1 MNEDDENLSE
11 EGLFDPYESEL
22 KKEKDAE
29 KKRIEE
35 AKDDLTEGKIR
46 RKRTEETDEE
56 EGLPLASRLFDQI
69 DAGLHWTANYI
80 ADAAEDKEGWT
91 DDVVRGTLGT
101 LQWIGNL
108 PVLKQIGQLE
118 EGIVGGVR
126 NLAERQDLIDPRL
139 FTYSTRIGIGLLAD
153 KGVGKV
159 LKAGKVAAKTRK
171 INQLVR
177 GKNILGQPLKPITPT
192 VTQELLDSVYGPGGL
207 KGVLL
212 QQLDNVTTPSPSSLT
227 PNIGTQG
234 FLHSVYP
241 KRTRGLY
248 KQLDKQ
254 GVLDQAEEIIKN
266 LDAFKNTEGK
276 IQQYA
281 KWNPN
286 RPTTGFKGTRTVK
299 YTNSS
304 GVPSEVAFRWS
315 VTENTYVPYD
325 LVRRQNTILKRMRW
339 NVNRSPTAKKYA
351 DKVYKKAKS
360 DNKLFIKLL
369 KELRQNDPQKYFD
382 IMGDTRKYAT
392 NKGFIYVEHIH
403 PQNSPWWKY
412 MTKDKFKPR
421 DTKNLM
427 IAKEEFGKLKTSI
440 ENEIY
445 NNKNYEFPDGK
456 RLLLDYDKTES
467 KFILKQLQDNG
478 RLKWVGD
485 ISAITNPRD
494 WRKALDAALRGHV
507 IEPGKL
513 GEIQQVIQ
521 ADTDIPKL
529 VDAIDDITGYK
540 DPRYDR

>member
-1 MNEDDENLSE
+1 MEEKEENEWGPKGQPSASEQLKLS
-11 EGLFDPYESEL
+11 GY
-22 KKEKDAE
+22 
-29 KKRIEE
+29 
-35 AKDDLTEGKIR
+35 
-46 RKRTEETDEE
+46 TEETEYPEPNWEANIQNELSKPKNEQLNSGIAANDP
-56 EGLPLASRLFDQI
+56 LSDTLLLASPLLAKPALVGKLMI
-69 DAGLHWTANYI
+69 GGGTLIKNYPLKALEVGLTALGASDYKDNPQDLVLETLGMKTDTMVSGGKRGPFNPVANLGI
-80 ADAAEDKEGWT
+80 KKLGELI
-91 DDVVRGTLGT
+91 DDVLSDANSIFNRKLAT
-101 LQWIGNL
+101 
-108 PVLKQIGQLE
+108 
-118 EGIVGGVR
+118 EG
-126 NLAERQDLIDPRL
+126 
-139 FTYSTRIGIGLLAD
+139 
-153 KGVGKV
+153 
-159 LKAGKVAAKTRK
+159 AG
-171 INQLVR
+171 
-177 GKNILGQPLKPITPT
+177 
-192 VTQELLDSVYGPGGL
+192 S
-207 KGVLL
+207 
-212 QQLDNVTTPSPSSLT
+212 LDNAKPLQSISSTPSGGG
-227 PNIGTQG
+227 GTQ
-234 FLHSVYP
+234 FAHSVYP
-241 KRTRGLY
+241 RSNAGLL
-248 KQLDKQ
+248 KQLKQQ
-254 GVLDQAEEIIKN
+254 GVLDEAEEILKN

-276 IQQYA
+276 IQKYA
-281 KWNPN
+281 RWNPH

-299 YTNSS
+299 YINSS

-315 VTENTYVPYD
+315 ATNKTYVPYD

-412 MTKDKFKPR
+412 MTKEKFKPR

-445 NNKNYEFPDGK
+445 NNKNFEFPDGK

>member
-1 MNEDDENLSE
+1 MNE
-11 EGLFDPYESEL
+11 
-22 KKEKDAE
+22 
-29 KKRIEE
+29 
-35 AKDDLTEGKIR
+35 
-46 RKRTEETDEE
+46 EE
-56 EGLPLASRLFDQI
+56 EKRLLGSRLFDQI
-69 DAGLHWTANYI
+69 DAGLHWTTNYI
-80 ADAAEDKEGWT
+80 VSAAEDKEGWT
-91 DDVVRGTLGT
+91 DDAVRGTLGA

-126 NLAERQDLIDPRL
+126 NLAERQGVVDPRL

-159 LKAGKVAAKTRK
+159 IKAGKVAAKTRK

-212 QQLDNVTTPSPSSLT
+212 QQIDNVTTPSPSSLT
-227 PNIGTQG
+227 PNIGPQG

-254 GVLDQAEEIIKN
+254 GVLDQAEEIVKN
-266 LDAFKNTEGK
+266 LDAFKNTEGR
-276 IQQYA
+276 IQQYP

-315 VTENTYVPYD
+315 ITENTYVPYD

-351 DKVYKKAKS
+351 DKVYKKAKA

-445 NNKNYEFPDGK
+445 NNKNFEFPDGK

-467 KFILKQLQDNG
+467 KFILKQLQDDG

-494 WRKALDAALRGHV
+494 WRKALNAALRGHV
-507 IEPGKL
+507 IEKGKV

-521 ADTDIPKL
+521 ADTDVPKL
-529 VDAIDDITGYK
+529 IDAIDDITNYV
-540 DPRYDR
+540 DPRYE

>member
-1 MNEDDENLSE
+1 MVEEEEKNEWGPKGQPSASE
-11 EGLFDPYESEL
+11 QL
-22 KKEKDAE
+22 K
-29 KKRIEE
+29 IS
-35 AKDDLTEGKIR
+35 GY
-46 RKRTEETDEE
+46 TEETEYPEPNWEE
-56 EGLPLASRLFDQI
+56 KIQNELSKPKNEQLNSGIAANDPLVDSLLIGAPLLAKPALMKGLMIGGGNLIKAHPLKALDVGFTALGAI
-69 DAGLHWTANYI
+69 DAVKN
-80 ADAAEDKEGWT
+80 
-91 DDVVRGTLGT
+91 
-101 LQWIGNL
+101 
-108 PVLKQIGQLE
+108 P
-118 EGIVGGVR
+118 
-126 NLAERQDLIDPRL
+126 QDLV
-139 FTYSTRIGIGLLAD
+139 TETMAM
-153 KGVGKV
+153 
-159 LKAGKVAAKTRK
+159 KTDTMFSGPMGSLNK
-171 INQLVR
+171 YNVR
-177 GKNILGQPLKPITPT
+177 GKVIAGKYLSEKLDDWLINPL
-192 VTQELLDSVYGPGGL
+192 YGLINNGKQNRL
-207 KGVLL
+207 ALEGVGN
-212 QQLDNVTTPSPSSLT
+212 LDNAKPLQSISSTPSGGG
-227 PNIGTQG
+227 GTQ
-234 FLHSVYP
+234 FAHSVYP
-241 KRTRGLY
+241 RSNAGLL
-248 KQLDKQ
+248 KQLKQQ
-254 GVLDQAEEIIKN
+254 GVLDEAEEILKN

-276 IQQYA
+276 IQKYA
-281 KWNPN
+281 RWNPH

-299 YTNSS
+299 YINSS

-315 VTENTYVPYD
+315 ATNKTYVPYD

-360 DNKLFIKLL
+360 DNALFIKLL
-369 KELRQNDPQKYFD
+369 KELRKNDPQKYFD

-445 NNKNYEFPDGK
+445 NNKNFKFPDGK